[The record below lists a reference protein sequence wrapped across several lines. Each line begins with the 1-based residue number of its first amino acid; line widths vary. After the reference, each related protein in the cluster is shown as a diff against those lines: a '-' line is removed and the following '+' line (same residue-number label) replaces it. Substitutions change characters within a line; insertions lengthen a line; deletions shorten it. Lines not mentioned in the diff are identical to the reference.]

1 MQYEDTTAVVRE
13 TKSARKELRMKPAVA
28 SKIKDV
34 AAMVGMDESTFITS
48 AAYQKAQEIEQAQFV
63 TVLDAAQFEA
73 FAAAVAG
80 DGERNDA
87 LSDVIRH
94 SHDLLVD
101 GRRQI

>member
-48 AAYQKAQEIEQAQFV
+48 AAYQKAQFV

-101 GRRQI
+101 G